1 MPEKGKCLQ
10 NAFLAGQYVQYSHT
24 AIIRSYRFYIII
36 LYYDICD
43 ICTTQLVP
51 DKTSGDP

>member
-24 AIIRSYRFYIII
+24 DIVTVFI
-36 LYYDICD
+36 L
-43 ICTTQLVP
+43 
-51 DKTSGDP
+51 